1 MTSAAPQIVSG
12 SRTAQQCRVA
22 WLPAHPAEGWVSM
35 NRYWFSLAQAA
46 EQHRDTL
53 AMETPLD
60 AESLVSRRRGRV
72 ARAWTRYIA
81 YPHAVRTRVTA
92 PVAHVLDH
100 SYAHLLD
107 HLPRRTRTVVTV
119 HDLIPLVDPSGLT
132 VAQVNRFRKTVWKLR
147 EADCLV
153 AVSDYT
159 RRTACELLDIKPGR
173 VAVVHSG
180 VDETFFQ
187 TVTTLPPRV
196 QALPRRRYVLSVGSD
211 LPRKNLRTLPTVMRA
226 LAREVP
232 DVCLVRVGALMSDS
246 LAAECRAAL
255 GQGCFVELGGVS
267 DDDLRALYQQA
278 GAFFMPSNFEG
289 WGLPVAEALASGCPV
304 VCSNVS
310 SLPEAGGG
318 AALMAAP
325 DDAETFAQHLAR
337 VMEDERFREELIAEG
352 RNVSAARTWSRTMEQ
367 LIGIYRSLA

>member
-1 MTSAAPQIVSG
+1 MTTAVPERANA
-12 SRTAQQCRVA
+12 SRTAQRCRVA

-35 NRYWFSLAQAA
+35 NRYWLSLAQAA

-53 AMETPLD
+53 TIELPLAAD
-60 AESLVSRRRGRV
+60 GLMSPRRGRM
-72 ARAWTRYIA
+72 ARAWAKYAA

-107 HLPRRTRTVVTV
+107 HLPRRTRSVVTV
-119 HDLIPLVDPSGLT
+119 HDLIPLLDPSGLSS
-132 VAQVNRFRKTVWKLR
+132 AQVSRFRNTAMKLR
-147 EADCLV
+147 DADCLV

-159 RRTACELLDIKPGR
+159 RRTVCEQLDIKPGR

-180 VDETFFQ
+180 VDEAFFQ
-187 TVTTLPPRV
+187 PVTTLPPRV
-196 QALPRRRYVLSVGSD
+196 QALPRGRYVLSVGSD
-211 LPRKNLRTLPTVMRA
+211 LPRKNLRILPAVMSA
-226 LAREVP
+226 LARDVP
-232 DVCLVRVGALMSDS
+232 GACLVRVGALLSEP

-255 GQGCFVELGGVS
+255 PKGHFIELGGVS
-267 DDDLRALYQQA
+267 DEDLRALYQEA

-304 VCSNVS
+304 VCSHAS
-310 SLPEAGGG
+310 SLPDAGGG

-325 DDAETFAQHLAR
+325 DDAETFAGHLAR
-337 VMEDERFREELIAEG
+337 VMEDERFRAELIAQG
-352 RNVSAARTWSRTMEQ
+352 RAVSASRTWPHTMEQ
-367 LIGIYRSLA
+367 LIGIYRSLV